1 MKNYSPRHLVPV
13 MFIAKLFHITCAI
26 LLLITIFIPSCKKET
41 DKKETAST
49 GYNPQG
55 PLPLPT
61 PPSAISFALVWVW
74 TSEYV
79 AYPADSSILYGYAG
93 LNNQNASYF
102 WRKVAGPA
110 SHNIH
115 NPNSLVT
122 KVDNLEI
129 GEYEFEITATD
140 VNGRKGSDT
149 LNVYVIKPGQNETI
163 FKNLEWICPMG
174 CSTNIKNIYSF
185 IPQNKPILVFMRPK
199 NSSTWL
205 PALPPAFE
213 YSINTNT
220 FSLFTNDADG
230 KVDVKIQY

>member
-1 MKNYSPRHLVPV
+1 MKA
-13 MFIAKLFHITCAI
+13 AKLFLFGGMALMIAI
-26 LLLITIFIPSCKKET
+26 SNFSCTKET
-41 DKKETAST
+41 DRT
-49 GYNPQG
+49 GYTPQG
-55 PLPLPT
+55 PLPPPPSAP
-61 PPSAISFALVWVW
+61 PPSAISFPLVWVW
-74 TSEYV
+74 TNEYI

-110 SHNIH
+110 SYNIH

-174 CSTNIKNIYSF
+174 CSMDIKNIYSF
-185 IPQNKPILVFMRPK
+185 IPQNKPILVFMRPT

-220 FSLFTNDADG
+220 FSLYTNDADG